1 MNYLVQHYLDST
13 FQNYPNNIAVKC
25 GKDEV
30 ISYKRLYHLSNKL
43 ANCLINIGITRQDR
57 VAFCL
62 KRSINSIVSINGIL
76 KADAIYVPIDH
87 KSPIDRCRIIINDCT
102 PKIIICDEWT
112 VDTIFEAISVF
123 RKKPKIIIVGFTNK
137 ENKNLKN
144 DFINQNQIDEQ
155 SDGQHEYKN
164 IDTDIAYILYTSG
177 STGIPKGVMISH
189 LNIINYIEW
198 AIDFLNISTN
208 DKILSTA
215 PFHFDMSTFDIY
227 CSLKIGAVLNIAPDE
242 FMLFPLKLFEFIE
255 KEKITIWKGVSSL
268 LMYIARSGLLNKYN
282 IPTLHTILFGGENLH
297 TKYLMEWMKAYP
309 AKFFYNVYGPT
320 EATGIST
327 YHLVDKIPENSQEII
342 PIGKSYANSEVFL
355 LNEDYT
361 KTKNGDVGELCIKGS
376 CLSMGYWN
384 DQEKTVEV
392 FMKNPLSKIH
402 SERIYRTGDLAYMG
416 KDSNYYFVGRKDNQV
431 KYMGYRIDL
440 EEIESALISIEE
452 VKDTA
457 VILAELEE
465 TGLKELVAFIEIE
478 KTKSKVN
485 ISSELGK
492 KLLFYMVPKK
502 FITDIHIPRTER
514 GKIDRHKLNKIYS
527 NLKIKE

>member
-327 YHLVDKIPENSQEII
+327 YHMII
-342 PIGKSYANSEVFL
+342 
-355 LNEDYT
+355 
-361 KTKNGDVGELCIKGS
+361 VG
-376 CLSMGYWN
+376 
-384 DQEKTVEV
+384 
-392 FMKNPLSKIH
+392 
-402 SERIYRTGDLAYMG
+402 
-416 KDSNYYFVGRKDNQV
+416 
-431 KYMGYRIDL
+431 
-440 EEIESALISIEE
+440 
-452 VKDTA
+452 
-457 VILAELEE
+457 
-465 TGLKELVAFIEIE
+465 GL
-478 KTKSKVN
+478 
-485 ISSELGK
+485 
-492 KLLFYMVPKK
+492 
-502 FITDIHIPRTER
+502 
-514 GKIDRHKLNKIYS
+514 
-527 NLKIKE
+527 